1 MKTKKPE
8 MDLDKSRMTEWNKW
22 MKFMAVQIVS
32 GTALAKLLKEGHKPI
47 PTQWID
53 NDKNEHLKRPGQKHT
68 PLFKSRLVARGDLE
82 QSYSDIRT
90 DSPTAEV
97 EALSMVRS
105 MDAENLQHRHHE
117 CIFPRNDTR
126 QIDASETT
134 TGWTT
139 RQEYTRRFHDV
150 GTCAYLRH
158 QRRWKK
164 VLGKAE
170 ESPNRHWTT
179 PEFPVQSTF
188 HLPGRW
194 RHQGDDRM
202 PRG

>member
-1 MKTKKPE
+1 MPRRRQEEKSLIVKMKT
-8 MDLDKSRMTEWNKW
+8 N
-22 MKFMAVQIVS
+22 
-32 GTALAKLLKEGHKPI
+32 
-47 PTQWID
+47 

-97 EALSMVRS
+97 EAFNILLAWCAAWMLKICSIDITNAYFHGMILDRL
-105 MDAENLQHRHHE
+105 MLLRP
-117 CIFPRNDTR
+117 PRGGLPDKSN
-126 QIDASETT
+126 
-134 TGWTT
+134 
-139 RQEYTRRFHDV
+139 TRRFHDV

-179 PEFPVQSTF
+179 PVRTLDYTRIPSAEHFSPTRKMETS
-188 HLPGRW
+188 R
-194 RHQGDDRM
+194 
-202 PRG
+202 